1 MKFRRPTRRLAV
13 LLTAASMLFSVAAAM
28 LFSSGTALA
37 STSGPASAP
46 GTGWIRMAHLS
57 PDTPAMDL
65 YLYSFTGSSTKIV
78 LHHVTYGTVSS
89 YQAVT
94 TGDYG
99 VAVRPAGASAT
110 SQPVLSASVTV
121 TAGHAYT
128 AAALGP
134 RSAIRL
140 EVINDDLTTPAGM
153 AEVRVIQASLKQHM
167 VTVRWDGKTVAG
179 NLPLASVT
187 SYQSVSP
194 GTERVTVTGQD
205 EDASTTLTV
214 APGTVD
220 TLVVLDGARGLEID
234 SLTDAAGSGQAPAGG
249 AQTGFGGTAPHG
261 PGSPIPWLTVIGS
274 GLLIVIGG
282 GQILARRSR
291 QPRSEA

>member
-1 MKFRRPTRRLAV
+1 MKLRRPTRRLAV
-13 LLTAASMLFSVAAAM
+13 LLAAASMLLSVATAM
-28 LFSSGTALA
+28 LASAGTAAA
-37 STSGPASAP
+37 STSAPASAP

-65 YLYSFTGSSTKIV
+65 YLYSFTGSGTRIV

-89 YQAVT
+89 YQAVP
-94 TGDYG
+94 TGDYS
-99 VAVRPAGASAT
+99 VAMRPAGTAAT

-121 TAGHAYT
+121 AAGHAYT

-140 EVINDDLTTPAGM
+140 QVINDDLTTPAGM
-153 AEVRVIQASLKQHM
+153 AEVRVIQASLKQHT

-187 SYQSVSP
+187 PYQSVSP

-205 EDASTTLTV
+205 EDASTKLTL

-234 SLTDAAGSGQAPAGG
+234 SLTDAAGSARAPAGG
-249 AQTGFGGTAPHG
+249 AATGFGGTAPRG
-261 PGSPIPWLTVIGS
+261 PGSPLPWLAVIGS
-274 GLLIVIGG
+274 GMLIAIG
-282 GQILARRSR
+282 GQILVRRSR
-291 QPRSEA
+291 RFQPEA